1 MATVVNS
8 RDLKLQT
15 VTPRFNTVRARGL
28 YLNTDSSNFVV
39 KADNTILPSSGIIFT
54 AEYSNI
60 TPAVSTTP
68 VFTVTPTGAAT
79 LTAIDSMHKKLL
91 FSDMLQDK
99 VTVTATITDTAGV
112 TYTSSS
118 EVSKLREPDIGV
130 DISLDTN
137 VFKVVAGTATPGN
150 IKVTIATKFLEFIG
164 SPTFTLTAVN
174 ASDVTIS
181 GITLVP
187 DVVLPNVWL
196 LDYDD
201 LVSAGVSSLWVKVS
215 VTDKYSVT
223 HTNKAAVT
231 TISDAQ
237 YVTVTGEQTF
247 KFLAGSSTPTSSTI
261 TLTALLTGGLTTYD
275 WEYWN
280 GSAWVNL
287 SGTQNTSTY
296 SLAYNNAA
304 WSSTTLRVRCLSGS
318 VYDEITV
325 VKLYDGSSGTS
336 PVIGYLTNET
346 IAVASASDGT
356 GYNVSNAYG
365 TFKMF
370 SGTTDVT
377 SSTSYSIPGGTSGAG
392 IYSITQNGLTLTIGI
407 GNGYYYVSGS
417 SWTTDVESFT
427 VRGIYNSVIVDKVFT
442 VSKARAGT
450 AGSNGT
456 NGTNGTN
463 GINGT
468 DGTDGRT
475 YALAI
480 TGGTRSFV
488 YNAAGTAS
496 SPTTSAAYGMSLTLD
511 GSVVTP
517 SSYTWSATGRLSG
530 TSSTSAFTPTVNQ
543 TYSGDNTSVTLS
555 VTHGSP
561 EVTTSLTVPIGIGKV
576 GDTGTPGTKSVIV
589 KLFKWDTSATVP
601 TTDSSFDWST
611 MTLSLGS
618 VTGWNTSVTSPT
630 MNGQKLYE
638 LSKVI
643 TVAATY
649 TGTTTVD
656 WNTADAAG
664 PVGVINEIGI
674 RADGSIGPTG
684 PRTTTGYVYYT
695 LESTTAPTTPTAS
708 AFDFSTGAFTSL
720 TANWSTSFSVPSA
733 SSSTTGEKYWSSRF
747 VVSEATYGGS
757 QTITF
762 ATAVTST
769 NFDGLVTFTNLS
781 TGTNGAGTST
791 TFIDG
796 GAITAA
802 SVTAGKISTTSLS
815 AIQANLGAVT
825 IATAGNVKSGKT
837 TATDTTNAGFFLGY
851 DSPTYT
857 FFIGNAGDTTS
868 LKYDGNL
875 TLKGGVMN
883 VGTTGAVYGGKTTF
897 GSTAAGFFLGYDSTT
912 HKLNIGDV
920 NSSFSWNG
928 SALAVNG
935 GTITGSTVQT
945 ASSGSRVVI
954 NTSGISAYNSSGT
967 VVYQLATSTGSLHTE
982 TYAASSVPPIDILN
996 GLTDAIPGI
1005 YVNCIPLT
1013 GTGTIRNGIKV
1024 DNSAASGSY
1033 GLTLSSTNNASGA
1046 KIAATA
1052 GTGIDLTVTTGK
1064 ALVAT
1069 ASSAANTNPA
1079 ITATVAGSNPAI
1091 EVIGGGIKFP
1101 STAVSSSNANTLDD
1115 YKEATW
1121 TPTVVGTSTGIAVGS
1136 ASYTKIGR
1144 AINFTLNLTFTATGT
1159 GVVTFTLPQAT
1170 TANFSFSCFA
1180 AGTVTGMAGPVLAWA
1195 DSGTSTVNINYFNL
1209 STGVMGGNDMATKVK
1224 SGTDIRISGTYW

>member
-15 VTPRFNTVRARGL
+15 VNPRFNTVKARGL
-28 YLNTDSSNFVV
+28 YLSTDSSNFVI
-39 KADNTILPSSGIIFT
+39 KADNTVLPSAGITFT

-60 TPAVSTTP
+60 TPATGTTP
-68 VFTVTPTGAAT
+68 VFTVTPSGSAT

-91 FSDMLQDK
+91 FSNMLQDK
-99 VTVTATITDTAGV
+99 VSVTATITDSAGV
-112 TYTSSS
+112 LYTSSS
-118 EVSKLREPDIGV
+118 EVYKLREPDIGV

-137 VFKVVAGTATPGN
+137 VFKVVSGVATPGN
-150 IKVTIATKFLEFIG
+150 IKVNVSTKYLEFTG
-164 SPTFTLTAVN
+164 SPSFTLTAVD
-174 ASDVTIS
+174 ASDNTIV

-201 LVSAGVSSLWVKVS
+201 LVTAGVSSVWVKVS
-215 VTDKYSVT
+215 VTDKYSIT

-231 TISDAQ
+231 KVSDAQ

-247 KFLAGSSTPTSSTI
+247 KFLSGSSTPTSSSI
-261 TLTALLTGGLTTYD
+261 TLTALLTGGLTTYN

-280 GSAWVNL
+280 GSSWVNL

-296 SLAYNNAA
+296 ALAYNNAA
-304 WSSTTLRVRCLSGS
+304 WSGTTLRVRCLSGA
-318 VYDEITV
+318 VYDETTV
-325 VKLYDGSSGTS
+325 VKLYDGSSA
-336 PVIGYLTNET
+336 VVGYLTNET
-346 IAVASASDGT
+346 IALSSASNGT
-356 GYNVSNAYG
+356 GYNLSNASG
-365 TFKMF
+365 TFKVF
-370 SGTTDVT
+370 SGTTDV
-377 SSTSYSIPGGTSGAG
+377 SSSSSFSVVSTATL
-392 IYSITQNGLTLTIGI
+392 NGLTATIGST
-407 GNGYYYVSGS
+407 GYYSTSGV
-417 SWTTDVESFT
+417 SWTSDSESYILRAT
-427 VRGIYNSVIVDKVFT
+427 YAGINIDKTFT
-442 VSKARAGT
+442 VSKAKAG
-450 AGSNGT
+450 A
-456 NGTNGTN
+456 
-463 GINGT
+463 
-468 DGTDGRT
+468 DGRT
-475 YALAI
+475 YALAV

-488 YNAAGTAS
+488 YNAASTAS
-496 SPTTSAAYGMSLTLD
+496 SPTTSAAYGMSLTLN

-517 SSYTWSATGRLSG
+517 SAYSWSATGRLSG
-530 TSSTSAFTPTVNQ
+530 TSSTSTFTPTVNQ

-561 EVTTSLTVPIGIGKV
+561 SVTTTVTIPVAIGKV
-576 GDTGTPGTKSVIV
+576 GDVGTPGTKSIVV
-589 KLFKWDTSATVP
+589 KLFKWDTSATIP
-601 TTDSSFDWST
+601 TTDSSFNWST
-611 MTLSLGS
+611 MALSLGS
-618 VTGWNTSVTSPT
+618 VTVWGTSVTSPT
-630 MNGQKLYE
+630 VNGQKLYE

-656 WNTADAAG
+656 WNTADTAG

-695 LESTTAPTTPTAS
+695 LESASVPTTPTAS
-708 AFDFSTGAFTSL
+708 AFNFSTGAFTSL
-720 TANWSTSFSVPSA
+720 TANWGTSFSVPSA

-747 VVSEATYGGS
+747 VVSEATYGGA

-781 TGTNGAGTST
+781 TGTNGAGTTT

-802 SVTAGKISTTSLS
+802 SVTAGKISTASLS

-837 TATDTTNAGFFLGY
+837 TAADTTNAGFFLGY

-875 TLKGGVMN
+875 TLKGGSITGGAIIGSTLS
-883 VGTTGAVYGGKTTF
+883 VGTGNTIFKVDSSGNHWAGNATQGSAPFQVTNTGAL
-897 GSTAAGFFLGYDSTT
+897 TAT
-912 HKLNIGDV
+912 
-920 NSSFSWNG
+920 
-928 SALAVNG
+928 SATV
-935 GTITGSTVQT
+935 TGTVQT
-945 ASSGSRVVI
+945 ASSGKRIVI
-954 NTSGISAYNSSGT
+954 DSSTNSLKFYTSTDTIGNPTVEIGATTSDYVIKANATQLMPGIYANCNSSGT
-967 VVYQLATSTGSLHTE
+967 VDQ
-982 TYAASSVPPIDILN
+982 
-996 GLTDAIPGI
+996 
-1005 YVNCIPLT
+1005 
-1013 GTGTIRNGIKV
+1013 
-1024 DNSAASGSY
+1024 
-1033 GLTLSSTNNASGA
+1033 
-1046 KIAATA
+1046 
-1052 GTGIDLTVTTGK
+1052 
-1064 ALVAT
+1064 
-1069 ASSAANTNPA
+1069 PA
-1079 ITATVAGSNPAI
+1079 ITANGDSNIEAITTAGTIRITNAANCTTNGALHVHYPSVGASQRLALFEDLSTTVSVVDSVLVKTSNLYRTALNVQNTAASAAYALKVTNLSSFTSAYTDPTAKFINSSTGPAI
-1091 EVIGGGIKFP
+1091 EVQGGVKFP
-1101 STAVSSSNANTLDD
+1101 STFANNTDANTLDD

-1121 TPTVVGTSTGIAVGS
+1121 TPTVVGSGTGIAVGS

-1159 GVVTFTLPQAT
+1159 GVITFTLPQAT
-1170 TANFSFSCFA
+1170 TTNFSFSCFA
-1180 AGTVTGMAGPVLAWA
+1180 AGTVTGMAGPVLAWV